1 MGLFVTFEGI
11 EGSGKTTQI
20 RMTGDYLKRK
30 GVPFVL
36 TSEPGG
42 TPAGNELRKIL
53 LDKTSLMLSCRTELL
68 LFAADRAQ
76 HIEEVI
82 GPALEEGKVVLC
94 DRFSDATMAY
104 QGYGR
109 KQDIK
114 SVQAICDFASRSL
127 IPDMTFL
134 FDISA
139 DRGLDRVIDRARR
152 AGSVPLEDRFEKEQL
167 RFHETIRNGYLTL
180 AEENP
185 DRFRTIDTSR
195 DIDTVH
201 QEVRLHLDVLI
212 ERQGYAVQ

>member
-1 MGLFVTFEGI
+1 
-11 EGSGKTTQI
+11 
-20 RMTGDYLKRK
+20 
-30 GVPFVL
+30 
-36 TSEPGG
+36 
-42 TPAGNELRKIL
+42 
-53 LDKTSLMLSCRTELL
+53 
-68 LFAADRAQ
+68 
-76 HIEEVI
+76 
-82 GPALEEGKVVLC
+82 
-94 DRFSDATMAY
+94 
-104 QGYGR
+104 
-109 KQDIK
+109 
-114 SVQAICDFASRSL
+114 
-127 IPDMTFL
+127 MTFL